1 MLGGTLEQN
10 HIQVI
15 NTNRPTSTKGDSID
29 FAVTTPEVIIISS
42 MSIFPNPQRS
52 FALLAYPIVPWGDF
66 LSVLPLRD

>member
-29 FAVTTPEVIIISS
+29 FAVTTPEVIISS
-42 MSIFPNPQRS
+42 ISIFPNPQRS
-52 FALLAYPIVPWGDF
+52 FASLIYPILSWGDF